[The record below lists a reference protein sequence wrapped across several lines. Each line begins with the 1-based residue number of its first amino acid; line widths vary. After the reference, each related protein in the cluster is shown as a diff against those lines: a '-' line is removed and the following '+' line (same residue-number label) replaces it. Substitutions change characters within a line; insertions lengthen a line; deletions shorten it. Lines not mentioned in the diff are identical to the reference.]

1 MQVTK
6 ITDYGYGC
14 NTYVLTDDGKTAV
27 VIDCAT
33 PSVYDACLEMNLKP
47 VAVLLTHGH
56 FDHVGGCG
64 KFYENGVP
72 IYCGDGE
79 DKFISCPE
87 NRGIFGGVNIPH
99 FEIYKTLSDGEVIS
113 LGGMTFTVISS
124 GGHTVGG
131 VCYISDGKLFTG
143 DTLFA
148 GSVGRCD
155 LPTGDVRRLKESL
168 KKLCSLDGDYA
179 VYCGHGEDTTL
190 ARERKYNPYLR

>member
-1 MQVTK
+1 MRVSK
-6 ITDYGYGC
+6 ILPVGFASNSYI
-14 NTYVLTDDGKTAV
+14 LTADGRTAV
-27 VIDCAT
+27 VID
-33 PSVYDACLEMNLKP
+33 PSEKRILKILKENGLSCKY
-47 VAVLLTHGH
+47 VLLTHGH

-87 NRGIFGGVNIPH
+87 NRGIFGGVNIPY

-155 LPTGDVRRLKESL
+155 LPTGDVIRLKESL
-168 KKLCSLDGDYA
+168 KKLCLLDGDYA

>member
-14 NTYVLTDDGKTAV
+14 NTYVLTNDGKTAV
-27 VIDCAT
+27 VIDCAS

-87 NRGIFGGVNIPH
+87 NRGIFGGVNIPY
-99 FEIYKTLSDGEVIS
+99 FKIYKTLSDGEVIN

-155 LPTGDVRRLKESL
+155 LPTGDVTRLKESL

>member
-1 MQVTK
+1 M
-6 ITDYGYGC
+6 
-14 NTYVLTDDGKTAV
+14 
-27 VIDCAT
+27 
-33 PSVYDACLEMNLKP
+33 
-47 VAVLLTHGH
+47 LLTHGH

-87 NRGIFGGVNIPH
+87 NRGIFGGVNIPY

-155 LPTGDVRRLKESL
+155 LPTGDVIRLKESL
-168 KKLCSLDGDYA
+168 KKLCLLDGDYA